1 LTAWTPAAM
10 HKHDTFRGKELGPK
24 EIEKTEDKQNG
35 AWTQAEILSE
45 PSSWDESLKILGR
58 ENHYPRLKEIFT
70 TEGQWLMVGCGS
82 SYYAALVAAA
92 TWTSLTGDRAN
103 AFPASEV
110 LLYPEMV
117 VPPSKNWRPVMISRS
132 GHTSEVLKAA
142 EYLEKDRN
150 LRTLAVSCV
159 AKQPLEEISSLTVVL
174 PSADEKSMVM
184 TRSFSCMILALQ
196 YLAARWSG
204 NTGFQESLKKISAP
218 VSRLLEGLP
227 ARLEQFV
234 ATREFEDYVFLGQ
247 GPLFGIANE
256 AMLKVKEMSCSYAQC
271 FHTLEFRHG
280 PKAIVSRRTLVTFFI
295 SEAGYAAERDMLEE
309 VKSLG
314 GITLVVTNHA
324 DDVIRRSADFLVEL
338 NLDVPDY
345 ARSIAYIP
353 PAQLLG
359 LFLGRKKGL
368 DSDRPP
374 NLSRAVILV
383 G

>member
-1 LTAWTPAAM
+1 VAPQ
-10 HKHDTFRGKELGPK
+10 
-24 EIEKTEDKQNG
+24 EIEKSVDKSNG

-45 PSSWDESLKILGR
+45 PSSWDECLKVLGR
-58 ENHYPRLKEIFT
+58 ENHLARLREIFAP
-70 TEGQWLMVGCGS
+70 EGDWLMVGCGS

-92 TWTSLTGDRAN
+92 TWTSLTGVRAH

-117 VPPSKNWRPVMISRS
+117 VPTSKNWRPVLISRS

-142 EYLEKDRN
+142 EYFERERN

-159 AKQPLEEISSLTVVL
+159 GKQPLEALASLTVVL
-174 PSADEKSMVM
+174 PSADEQSMVM

-196 YLAARWSG
+196 YLAAGWTG
-204 NTGFQESLKKISAP
+204 NTEFQDALKKISAP
-218 VSRLLEGLP
+218 VARLLEGLP
-227 ARLEQFV
+227 ARLEQF
-234 ATREFEDYVFLGQ
+234 AAAHEFEDYVFLGQ
-247 GPLFGIANE
+247 GPLYGIANE
-256 AMLKVKEMSCSYAQC
+256 AMLKVKEMSRSYAQC

-280 PKAIVSRRTLVTFFI
+280 PKAIVSPRTLVTFFI

-314 GITLVVTNHA
+314 GVTLVVTNRA

-338 NLDVPDY
+338 NLDVPEY
-345 ARSIAYIP
+345 ARSVAYIP
-353 PAQLLG
+353 TAQLLG
-359 LFLGRKKGL
+359 LFTGRKKGI